1 VLSLGTQDIKGGVMV
16 GRNKDIALPSLRY
29 MSETKKVRIEVKTL
43 DIELE
48 KKLVTQIEEEEI
60 VVTGDKLMEVEEDIE
75 MVIPSGKITI
85 QEKIPYF
92 IPKSIPDTIPDT
104 ITDAIPTAIPG
115 FIRDTIP
122 DTIPT
127 P

>member
-1 VLSLGTQDIKGGVMV
+1 MV